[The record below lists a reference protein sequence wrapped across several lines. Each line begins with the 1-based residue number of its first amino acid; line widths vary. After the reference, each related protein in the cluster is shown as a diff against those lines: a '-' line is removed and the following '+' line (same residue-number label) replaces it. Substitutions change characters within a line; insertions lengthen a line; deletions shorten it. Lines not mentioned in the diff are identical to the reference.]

1 MIKLHGRHS
10 DNAEAEAHKGEV
22 TLQRGI
28 SSDIGISFIWLI
40 PKGQVSN
47 SQRHSSLICVKCQER
62 ASCSAELPEPRA
74 LEHVELYENF
84 HHIFIFPWLH
94 LISYDELSCFS
105 VCRRDPEIIL
115 QGIQLLYKKHSYC
128 TRSNL
133 CVCCLPVC
141 AGQHMTTHQPA
152 MCAVPW
158 VPSVRLHITVAVL
171 LVIDHGVFHQ

>member
-10 DNAEAEAHKGEV
+10 DNAEAEAHKGKV

-105 VCRRDPEIIL
+105 VCRRDPEMIL
-115 QGIQLLYKKHSYC
+115 QGIQLLYEEQSVCLLPSRVCWATYDHSPA
-128 TRSNL
+128 SN
-133 CVCCLPVC
+133 VCSTMSTQCMPPYHSCC
-141 AGQHMTTHQPA
+141 AFA
-152 MCAVPW
+152 NWSWCISSIV
-158 VPSVRLHITVAVL
+158 
-171 LVIDHGVFHQ
+171 